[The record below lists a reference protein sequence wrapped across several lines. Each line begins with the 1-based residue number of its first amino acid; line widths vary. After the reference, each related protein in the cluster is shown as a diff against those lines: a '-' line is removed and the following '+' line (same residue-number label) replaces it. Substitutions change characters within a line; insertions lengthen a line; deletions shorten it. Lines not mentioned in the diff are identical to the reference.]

1 MNRISK
7 LFQPMVIIPKGA
19 VVKKQEVSSK
29 SHRLMTE
36 LGLIKPATN
45 GTFYLLPLMQRS
57 VEKLVAIV
65 DAHMNLVDAQK
76 VTLPILTSGELWKKS
91 GRLTGGINREIM
103 TTVDRHENLQVLSPT
118 NEESITSLMA
128 SLSPIS
134 YKQLPLRFYQIGT
147 KFRDEMKPR
156 FGLIRT
162 KEFIMKDMYTF
173 DGNETNALDTY
184 HEICHIYERMLKHLG
199 LTSFTKVAGDSGL
212 MGGNLSHEYHL
223 PATVGDDRLMSCQKC
238 GHAANLEMILEEK
251 RNKCPKCDSESIK
264 ITEGIEVAHTFLL
277 GDKYSKPL
285 KATYLQEHGLTEPLV
300 MGCFGVGITRL
311 VAAAIEVLS
320 TDTDI
325 RWPRR
330 LAPFTVCLIPP
341 KSGSKEDKSGGNSLA
356 EELYVKISKLPGLE
370 NDTVLDDRNHL
381 TIGKRLLLA
390 KRMGYPFVIVAGS
403 KVTETPPLLELHH
416 VETGKCLE
424 LTPSDIISEVRK
436 HLE

>member
-1 MNRISK
+1 
-7 LFQPMVIIPKGA
+7 MVIIPKGA
-19 VVKKQEVSSK
+19 VIKKAEVSSR

-45 GTFYLLPLMQRS
+45 GTFYLLPLVQRS
-57 VEKLVAIV
+57 VDKLVAIV
-65 DAHMNLVDAQK
+65 EAHMREIDAQRL
-76 VTLPILTSGELWKKS
+76 TLPILTSGELWKKS
-91 GRLTGGINREIM
+91 GRLGSAPNREIM
-103 TTVDRHENLQVLSPT
+103 TTVDRHENLQILSPT

-162 KEFIMKDMYTF
+162 KEFIMKDLYTF

-184 HEICHIYERMLKHLG
+184 HEICGAYEKMLRFIG
-199 LTSFTKVAGDSGL
+199 LTTFAKVEGDAGL

-223 PATVGDDRLMSCQKC
+223 PAAVGDDTLVTCEKC
-238 GHAANLEMILEEK
+238 GHAANLEAIPEAK
-251 RNKCPKCDSESIK
+251 RKNCGKCGSDSLK
-264 ITEGIEVAHTFLL
+264 ISEGIEVAHTFLL

-285 KATYLQEHGLTEPLV
+285 KATYLQEHGLTVPVV

-325 RWPRR
+325 RWPRK

-341 KSGSKEDKSGGNSLA
+341 KAGSKEEKSGGTALA
-356 EELYVKISKLPGLE
+356 EDLYRQLSQLPGLE
-370 NDTVLDDRNHL
+370 DDAVLDDRNHL

-403 KVTETPPLLELHH
+403 RVADTPPLLELHL
-416 VETGKCLE
+416 VESGKSLE
-424 LTPSDIISEVRK
+424 LQPSDIISEIRK
-436 HLE
+436 HLNEEN